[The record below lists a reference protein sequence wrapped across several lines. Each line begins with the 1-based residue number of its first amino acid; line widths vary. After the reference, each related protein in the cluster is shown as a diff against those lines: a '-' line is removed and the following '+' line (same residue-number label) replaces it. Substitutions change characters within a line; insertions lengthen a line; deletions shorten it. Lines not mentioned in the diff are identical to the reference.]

1 MLRIMYAIINLT
13 YNNKGK
19 VSEGGTGSRHPLLGD
34 AGRSPC
40 LNFSFYFFLL
50 NKKKCYVKMC
60 QKGQP
65 AGAIHLF
72 TCRKQANE
80 LS

>member
-40 LNFSFYFFLL
+40 LNFSFYFVENRRTKILDYL
-50 NKKKCYVKMC
+50 HKC
-60 QKGQP
+60 
-65 AGAIHLF
+65 L
-72 TCRKQANE
+72 
-80 LS
+80 